1 MLTGQ
6 LRKRL
11 MPALE
16 DLPREEKVRRGN
28 VLQKTRP
35 RNVEES
41 LLELIND
48 EDEVIAAAAIDLVRE
63 RKLWEL
69 APDIEH
75 VLAHRDVHDWFVFE
89 SASWALAECRVPD
102 RRRELWREPLPAAAI
117 AWQLRAM
124 PLFASVSVDELFR
137 IAAGGRQV
145 RHEPGRLLMQE
156 GAVPDTVH
164 LLLDGTVTMTSN
176 GEAPVPIGAGARGT
190 AKTRDLTVTLALPL
204 EDLRTLLSD
213 NTDLVRGLFATLAS
227 APVPLVTPSG
237 AGELLEQLAAGGL
250 TAVEKVLALQRVP
263 MFSRIGADDMLTLA
277 SATRTMLLSSGTRAF
292 ETSAAPALWV
302 ILSAELSIDLQG
314 GGRATARAG
323 DVIGTWAVL
332 AGREI
337 GASADVV
344 RAGIALKLD
353 REDLFDLLGQRPT
366 LLQQMF
372 AALFRGAAVE
382 AAVA

>member
-1 MLTGQ
+1 M
-6 LRKRL
+6 
-11 MPALE
+11 
-16 DLPREEKVRRGN
+16 V
-28 VLQKTRP
+28 V
-35 RNVEES
+35 
-41 LLELIND
+41 
-48 EDEVIAAAAIDLVRE
+48 
-63 RKLWEL
+63 
-69 APDIEH
+69 APD
-75 VLAHRDVHDWFVFE
+75 DV
-89 SASWALAECRVPD
+89 
-102 RRRELWREPLPAAAI
+102 
-117 AWQLRAM
+117 
-124 PLFASVSVDELFR
+124 
-137 IAAGGRQV
+137 
-145 RHEPGRLLMQE
+145 
-156 GAVPDTVH
+156 
-164 LLLDGTVTMTSN
+164 TSN
-176 GEAPVPIGAGARGT
+176 SRFNFTSPE
-190 AKTRDLTVTLALPL
+190 LTVTLALPL

-237 AGELLEQLAAGGL
+237 AGALLEQLAAGGL